1 MTKFG
6 VLRSD
11 GYRLIFWASIA
22 GSVLLFLA
30 TTVALLVLSHPSGQA
45 FAEYWHILV
54 PLEHSGKATL
64 AFLMGAFLWWP
75 MNLLGGIWP
84 SLGEKERLRRVIEKK
99 KDSLEI
105 FLSEALE
112 SDRLVSVSVKN
123 GKVYIG
129 RLVSSFNPV
138 YGVQSLTLSRSYS
151 GHRDRETLALY
162 IDIDYE
168 RVLEGAIE
176 NLVTETGRRIRQEN
190 PDLSEDELEERI
202 ENELKEGD
210 RQGEENE
217 EMRSVVDQL
226 HALKIVIPVSE
237 IQSVNIFDES
247 IYAAVSYEEGGDE

>member
-1 MTKFG
+1 MTKYY

-11 GYRLIFWASIA
+11 GYRLIFLASIA

-30 TTVALLVLSHPSGQA
+30 TVGILAVLSCPSGKA
-45 FAEYWHILV
+45 LAEYWHVLV
-54 PLEHSGKATL
+54 PLTHSGKAAL

-84 SLGEKERLRRVIEKK
+84 SLGEKECLRWVIEKK

-129 RLVSSFNPV
+129 HLISSFNPA
-138 YGVQSLTLSRSYS
+138 YGAQSLTLLRSYS
-151 GHRDRETLALY
+151 GHRDRETLALH

-168 RVLEGAIE
+168 RVFEETI
-176 NLVTETGRRIRQEN
+176 TETKQRIREEN
-190 PDLSEDELEERI
+190 PDLSEEELEERI
-202 ENELKEGD
+202 EAGIEEWD

-217 EMRSVVDQL
+217 EIQPIVDQL
-226 HALKIVIPVSE
+226 LALEIVIPVSE
-237 IQSVNIFDES
+237 IQSVNTFDET
-247 IYAAVSYEEGGDE
+247 IYAATSHEEGGDE

>member
-1 MTKFG
+1 MTKYY

-30 TTVALLVLSHPSGQA
+30 TVEILAVLSHPSGKA
-45 FAEYWHILV
+45 LAEYWHVLV
-54 PLEHSGKATL
+54 PLTHSGKAAL
-64 AFLMGAFLWWP
+64 AFLMGAFLWRP

-84 SLGEKERLRRVIEKK
+84 YLSKEECLRRVIEDKQ
-99 KDSLEI
+99 DPLEI
-105 FLSEALE
+105 LLRDALE
-112 SDRLVSVSVKN
+112 SDHLISVSVKS

-129 RLVSSFNPV
+129 RLVSSFDPV

-151 GHRDRETLALY
+151 GHRDKETLVLHL
-162 IDIDYE
+162 DIDYE
-168 RVLEGAIE
+168 RVLEETIE
-176 NLVTETGRRIRQEN
+176 KLVTKTEQRIRKEN

-202 ENELKEGD
+202 EDEIEEWN

-217 EMRSVVDQL
+217 EIRSVVDRL
-226 HALKIVIPVSE
+226 IALEIVIPVSE

-247 IYAAVSYEEGGDE
+247 IYAATSREEGGDE